1 MHDPDAIRPHEAASL
16 RARPTLAPEER
27 PPDAVELTLS
37 TITVPEGSEVELLQ
51 IAPGRFRVEARLP
64 GERLGEL
71 VSTRPRWV
79 IPAGRLPAW
88 PGNLR

>member
-1 MHDPDAIRPHEAASL
+1 MRDPDAIRPHEAASL

-51 IAPGRFRVEARLP
+51 IATRRPGAVC
-64 GERLGEL
+64 
-71 VSTRPRWV
+71 RPHAAV
-79 IPAGRLPAW
+79 AGNGAA
-88 PGNLR
+88 G